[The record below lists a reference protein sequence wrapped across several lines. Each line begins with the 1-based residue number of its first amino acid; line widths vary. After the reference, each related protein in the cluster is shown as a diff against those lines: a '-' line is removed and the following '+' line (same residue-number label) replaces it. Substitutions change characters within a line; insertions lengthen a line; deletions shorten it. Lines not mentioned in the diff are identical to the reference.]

1 MVEGDG
7 ARAAETQVATPTT
20 TASYDREQGDDIR
33 DVIEINDEEH
43 DPEGEGDEQAADE
56 DAPVEEVEADEVRG
70 LLCLRGA
77 HTIDKLLYT
86 LTQCMYVL
94 SYDSAA
100 SAETL

>member
-7 ARAAETQVATPTT
+7 VRAAETQVATPTT

-43 DPEGEGDEQAADE
+43 DAEGEGGEQAADE
-56 DAPVEEVEADEVRG
+56 DALVEEVEADEVRG

-77 HTIDKLLYT
+77 HTVDVLLCA
-86 LTQCMYVL
+86 LTQCMYVIL
-94 SYDSAA
+94 YGSVV
-100 SAETL
+100 SAETS